1 MGYIFESEIEIIMST
16 VRGRTIGEEESIRL
30 KDILAANIHPAI
42 KAYFKA
48 EVEQML
54 AQERQAE
61 VRSNKFPYS
70 LPEVTQLQQQMDLV
84 LVRNYQFGQHD
95 FDGLLDHAVHFQFNF
110 LCRPQWTLL
119 NFLFENQRKRSS
131 SEILRK
137 LQYCIDYVYFSEII
151 KRYIEQ
157 RGLAELTFEEFSV
170 LLEKIDNEIIVAHSS
185 SELALMARP
194 MLTFI
199 DTGQPVPRSATTE
212 PTIPINAAIVFFE
225 DKRLDDIKIR
235 LESERDTNHLNDIT
249 LQQFADFIEKV
260 RTGNEDAVA
269 APVAPLGSLQPNN
282 GERDKNNITLNN
294 EVEKKPA
301 APPIRKSLVKVFSDF
316 EEDFSPVTA
325 IKPPQA
331 SKPDEPVQ
339 KESAKQEPE
348 ELLSLFSESERKTFV
363 KKLFNR
369 EEDDFLLALSD
380 LGKIEDWKQASL
392 YLEQLFVANDVDPF
406 CEEAILFTDKIQSR
420 YPPLAGKQE

>member
-1 MGYIFESEIEIIMST
+1 MGYIFEAEIEIIMNT
-16 VRGRTIGEEESIRL
+16 ARGRTIGEEESIRL

-54 AQERQAE
+54 AQERQVE
-61 VRSNKFPYS
+61 VRSKKFPYS
-70 LPEVTQLQQQMDLV
+70 LPEITQLQQQMDLL

-110 LCRPQWTLL
+110 LCRPQWTLV

-137 LQYCIDYVYFSEII
+137 LQYCVEYVYFSEII

-157 RGLAELTFEEFSV
+157 RGLAELTFEEFSS
-170 LLEKIDNEIIVAHSS
+170 LLGKIDNEIITAHSS
-185 SELALMARP
+185 AELALMARP
-194 MLTFI
+194 MLSFMEA
-199 DTGQPVPRSATTE
+199 GQPVPRSTTAE
-212 PTIPINAAIVFFE
+212 PAIPINAAIVFFE
-225 DKRLDDIKIR
+225 DKRLDNIKSR
-235 LESERDTNHLNDIT
+235 LESERDKNHLNDVT
-249 LQQFADFIEKV
+249 LQQLADFIEKV

-269 APVAPLGSLQPNN
+269 APITPIVSAQPTN
-282 GERDKNNITLNN
+282 GEQEQNNSTPVG
-294 EVEKKPA
+294 EAEKKSSSPVKK
-301 APPIRKSLVKVFSDF
+301 PPVKVFSDF
-316 EEDFSPVTA
+316 DEDVPSVAAVKLPQEAKPVELA
-325 IKPPQA
+325 P
-331 SKPDEPVQ
+331 
-339 KESAKQEPE
+339 KEVANQEPE

-369 EEDDFLLALSD
+369 EEDDFFLALSD

-392 YLEQLFVANDVDPF
+392 YLEQLFIANDVDPF